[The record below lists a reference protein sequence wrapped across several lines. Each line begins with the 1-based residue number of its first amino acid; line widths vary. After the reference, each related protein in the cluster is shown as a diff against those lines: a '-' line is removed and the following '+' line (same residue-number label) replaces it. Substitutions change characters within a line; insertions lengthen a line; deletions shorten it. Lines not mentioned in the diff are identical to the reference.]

1 MPKSYF
7 DFKQF
12 RIYHDRC
19 AMKVGTDG
27 VLLGAWSSTEGVNR
41 ALDIGTGSGLVA
53 LMIAQRGVKE
63 VVGVEID
70 TDAAQQAAEN
80 AAASPWSNNI
90 QIESTDISDFKT
102 EKKFDLIVSN
112 PPYFEEALRCPDN
125 RRSAARHA
133 DTSLNFAMLTTHAR
147 RLIKE
152 GGRFC
157 VIIPTTA
164 ESSFMAACIA
174 AHFTLV
180 HRTAVITR
188 SGKAP
193 RRLLLELCQT
203 TQALTVTHDELILQ
217 DDNEN
222 PRSEAYTKLTSDFY
236 L

>member
-27 VLLGAWSSTEGVNR
+27 VLLGAWSSIEGVNR

-53 LMIAQRGVKE
+53 LMIAQRGVEE

-70 TDAAQQAAEN
+70 TEAAQQAAEN

-90 QIESTDISDFKT
+90 RIESTDISDFKT

-112 PPYFEEALRCPDN
+112 PPYFEESLRCPDN
-125 RRSAARHA
+125 RRSAARHT

-164 ESSFMAACIA
+164 ESSFISACIA

-180 HRTAVITR
+180 QRTAVITR
-188 SGKAP
+188 RGKAP

-203 TQALTVTHDELILQ
+203 TQALIATHDELILQ
-217 DDNEN
+217 DNNEN
-222 PRSEAYTKLTSDFY
+222 PRSESYTELTSDFY

>member
-41 ALDIGTGSGLVA
+41 ALDIGTGSGLIA
-53 LMIAQRGVKE
+53 LMIAQRGVQE

-70 TDAAQQAAEN
+70 TEAAEQAAAN
-80 AAASPWSNNI
+80 AEASPWSNNI
-90 QIESTDISDFKT
+90 HIESTNISNFKT
-102 EKKFDLIVSN
+102 ENKFDLIVSN
-112 PPYFEEALRCPDN
+112 PPFFEEALPCPDN
-125 RRSAARHA
+125 RRSTARHA
-133 DTSLNFAMLTTHAR
+133 DTSLNFTTLATHAR

-174 AHFTLV
+174 AHFTLIR
-180 HRTAVITR
+180 RTAVITR
-188 SGKAP
+188 SGKSP
-193 RRLLLELCQT
+193 RRLLLELRQT
-203 TQALTVTHDELILQ
+203 TQALTATYDELILQ
-217 DDNEN
+217 DNNEN
-222 PRSEAYTKLTSDFY
+222 PRSESYTKLTSDFY